1 MFQQLSIKG
10 KMLSGFGFV
19 ILLTIVVA
27 SIAVYSMVK
36 AWRVGDNVTA
46 FFTTEVYNVYQV
58 HQAYNNVHS
67 WLHDLQ
73 VKPDNALV
81 QKGLEFNRVLASK
94 LDLLPPDRTGLSNK
108 TRQSLQAMINA
119 IENTQF
125 KNLLLAGQYEEA
137 DQVFLREVLPYST
150 AANRDLSNLIYA
162 SGNITTAMLDELDM
176 TSEVTSTIILTVIGV
191 VLGIIISYLLYRYI
205 VINTLHIRK
214 CTVMLENGDFR
225 LNINERK
232 LHKDEIGQIFE
243 NFAVTARTL
252 NRAVART
259 IAISQA
265 LNENSVTLNTASGA
279 VISGAKDTEQRSLS
293 VAAASDEMVSTTSDI
308 AKNCHGAQETSEIA
322 KEETNAGVEKV
333 RATVAR
339 IKEQALNTKD
349 DASKVIKLAQQ
360 SQAIGSIVGTIED
373 IAAQTNLLAL
383 NAAIEA
389 ARAGEA
395 GRGFAV
401 VADEVRALASR
412 TSASTKEISA
422 MVAEVQA
429 DSEAATSSMNA
440 SVEQMNTVADEAS
453 ELEETLANI
462 RNAVNAV
469 NDQIVQI
476 AAAAEEQINATSEIS
491 NNMQGISEM
500 AQQSVDV
507 AGNAGNV
514 ATYCKQLIDGL
525 LQELDFFSL
534 DESQLKQ
541 EDLTFQRIDRD
552 PTPTQNAQ

>member
-1 MFQQLSIKG
+1 MFRHLSIKG
-10 KMLSGFGFV
+10 KMLTGFGFV
-19 ILLTIVVA
+19 ILMVIVVA
-27 SIAVYSMVK
+27 SMAVYSMAK
-36 AWRVGDNVTA
+36 AWRVGENISS
-46 FFTTEVYNVYQV
+46 FFQTDVNPVYQI

-73 VKPDNALV
+73 VNPSPELV
-81 QKGLEFNRVLASK
+81 QRGLDYNRALAG
-94 LDLLPPDRTGLSNK
+94 LIDTLPVDRTGLVTEARNGL
-108 TRQSLQAMINA
+108 TQLVNA
-119 IENTQF
+119 IENGTF
-125 KNLLLAGQYEEA
+125 KQQLLAGQYEEA
-137 DQVFLREVLPYST
+137 NQTFLKEVLPPT
-150 AANRDLSNLIYA
+150 AASNKALSNLIYA
-162 SGNITTAMLDELDM
+162 FEKIITNMTRELDM
-176 TSEVTSTIILTVIGV
+176 TTEITVTVTSAVVGV
-191 VLGIIISYLLYRYI
+191 LLGIIISYLMYRYI
-205 VINTLHIRK
+205 VVNTLHIRK
-214 CTVMLENGDFR
+214 CTTMLENGDFR
-225 LNINERK
+225 LNINEDK
-232 LHKDEIGQIFE
+232 VHQDEIGQIFH
-243 NFAVTARTL
+243 NFAVTAKTL

-259 IAISQA
+259 IAIAQS
-265 LNENSVTLNTASGA
+265 LDENAGTLNTASGA
-279 VISGAKDTEQRSLS
+279 VISGAKDTEQRSLT

-349 DASKVIKLAQQ
+349 DAAKVIKLAQQ

-412 TSASTKEISA
+412 TADSTKEISA

-440 SVEQMNTVADEAS
+440 SVDQMNTVADEAS
-453 ELEETLANI
+453 ALEDTLANI

-514 ATYCKQLIDGL
+514 ATYCKELIDGL
-525 LQELDFFSL
+525 LKELDFFSL
-534 DESQLKQ
+534 DESQLRK

-552 PTPTQNAQ
+552 AASNTTNA